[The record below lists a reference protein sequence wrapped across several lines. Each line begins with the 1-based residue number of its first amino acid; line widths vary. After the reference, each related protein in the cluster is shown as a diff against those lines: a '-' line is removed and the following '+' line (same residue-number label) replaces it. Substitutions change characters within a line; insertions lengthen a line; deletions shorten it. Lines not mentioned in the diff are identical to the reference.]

1 MEVLSCRASPYVL
14 PANPFSLR
22 THVFCFHT
30 QDNAMPPYPI
40 TTLQDQ
46 LSASPANSSS
56 ANTPSIPVVCA
67 WPVSGQYGAGSRIL
81 FYVLIAACLI
91 ARKNEWIRN
100 ACLAGALLF
109 PAIAALHAIT
119 LAALHSPGK
128 LYSDKVATPLSS
140 VSYDQQMLW
149 TWTYMGPSSS
159 VLWASSLLHSRQEFP
174 GHTSTTQAATSSSC
188 GLA

>member
-1 MEVLSCRASPYVL
+1 MDTRVPLL
-14 PANPFSLR
+14 
-22 THVFCFHT
+22 HT
-30 QDNAMPPYPI
+30 QDHAMPPYPI
-40 TTLQDQ
+40 
-46 LSASPANSSS
+46 ASVRDKISANSANSNPSS

-128 LYSDKVATPLSS
+128 P
-140 VSYDQQMLW
+140 
-149 TWTYMGPSSS
+149 
-159 VLWASSLLHSRQEFP
+159 
-174 GHTSTTQAATSSSC
+174 
-188 GLA
+188 